1 MMMCDGVPWNAE
13 DGMGT
18 GSFVELWVVVVV
30 LSMVDGELSM
40 VDGELSMVGKSSMV
54 ICVLGLFFYK

>member
-1 MMMCDGVPWNAE
+1 
-13 DGMGT
+13 MGT

-30 LSMVDGELSM
+30 LSMLVVVLSTLVEKLSM